1 MAGDG
6 TKICGLDTT
15 LNLDSRVD
23 RWPMIDV
30 TWTITGRLPTL
41 SAESFKAAADEAWRM
56 WMEVCGIR
64 LHYVDN
70 PNQANILMGIQT
82 IGPGGVLA
90 DSELPGP
97 STTQQTQL
105 RQRYDTADDFVVS
118 KNPPANK
125 IDITR
130 VIAHEGAH
138 ALGMG
143 HIAAGNL
150 LAPIY
155 STKIDRPQA
164 GDIAEMVARYGM
176 PSKAAPPVQPT
187 DTKGM
192 KELFA
197 YLQDENGQVFVRANG
212 AIKPLV

>member
-23 RWPMIDV
+23 RWPMLDV

-41 SAESFKAAADEAWRM
+41 TVEAFRSAADEAWAS
-56 WMEVCGIR
+56 WMEVCGVK

-90 DSELPGP
+90 DSQLPGP
-97 STTQQTQL
+97 GTTPQTQL
-105 RQRYDTADDFVVS
+105 LQRYDTADDFVKS
-118 KNPPANK
+118 ANPPANK
-125 IDITR
+125 IDIGR
-130 VIAHEGAH
+130 VIKHEGGH
-138 ALGMG
+138 ALGLG
-143 HIAAGNL
+143 HLPPGNL
-150 LAPIY
+150 LAAMY
-155 STKIDRPQA
+155 STRIDRPQA

-176 PSKAAPPVQPT
+176 PSAAPPPVKPT
-187 DTKGM
+187 DPAGM

-197 YLQDENGQVFVRANG
+197 YLQDEGGKIFVRSNG
-212 AIKPLV
+212 AIRPL